1 MPPNICLVH
10 SSLAHLQITLIP
22 QGHNTDNFIIGGCTR
37 CCLLTT
43 LDATSDDK
51 IVHYSDVI
59 NEHDGISIHQHLNCL
74 LNCLFWH
81 RSKEISKLRVTGLCE
96 GIHWWP
102 VDSPHKVPVTRKM
115 FSFDD
120 VIMVVMVTW
129 DIGLLE
135 TAFGGQFG
143 WLWNWKTA

>member
-1 MPPNICLVH
+1 MPPNTCLAH

-22 QGHNTDNFIIGGCTR
+22 QGHNTDNFIISGCTR

-59 NEHDGISIHQHLNCL
+59 TSMMASQFTSISIVCLNVCSGTDQRQYQSSVSL
-74 LNCLFWH
+74 AFV
-81 RSKEISKLRVTGLCE
+81 RESTGE
-96 GIHWWP
+96 P
-102 VDSPHKVPVTRKM
+102 VDSPHKVQITWKM

-120 VIMVVMVTW
+120 VIMVIMVTW
-129 DIGLLE
+129 DVGLLE
-135 TAFGGQFG
+135 TAFVGLFG
-143 WLWNWKTA
+143 WF